1 MSWPSGHLGQLEHPG
16 NVQGSTNTSGMTIW
30 HAGTLLA
37 WLAYWH
43 SRQTHGTGN
52 QWWHYHSLNL
62 GRPLLAHTG
71 WCGWFMVEDGIHG
84 DEVDVISE
92 SEQAGNLSTLRKPAQ
107 PHKPKINPNFEIWNN
122 LEQFWDNFE
131 NFMSFYDRAFSWHLG
146 GTSMCNIKRTVRAKT
161 DLVNPGSLPSSY
173 NSSVSPMP
181 WCNV

>member
-43 SRQTHGTGN
+43 SRQTHGTG
-52 QWWHYHSLNL
+52 QPMMTYHSLNL
-62 GRPLLAHTG
+62 GRLCWHTQDDVVG
-71 WCGWFMVEDGIHG
+71 LWVEDGIHG

-92 SEQAGNLSTLRKPAQ
+92 SEQAGNQSTLRKPAQ
-107 PHKPKINPNFEIWNN
+107 PHKPKINPNFEIWTN

-146 GTSMCNIKRTVRAKT
+146 GTSMCNIWELSGQKLT
-161 DLVNPGSLPSSY
+161 
-173 NSSVSPMP
+173 
-181 WCNV
+181 